1 MTTDINPQKIPKY
14 YCEECK
20 YGTANKKDF
29 KKHTM
34 TAKHRMVY
42 NGIQNGMQKS
52 PFSCVCQINTIIVYN
67 CYYNDIQSITDRL

>member
-34 TAKHRMVY
+34 TAKHRMVFK
-42 NGIQNGMQKS
+42 M
-52 PFSCVCQINTIIVYN
+52 VCRNPHFRVYVK
-67 CYYNDIQSITDRL
+67 